1 MSNGRFQPGAKVKDK
16 NTLKSGHVVETSEVW
31 VCVEFDDSTVGW
43 YLRSETQLVSA
54 N

>member
-1 MSNGRFQPGAKVKDK
+1 MSNGRFQAGAKVKDK
-16 NTLKSGHVVETSEVW
+16 NTLKRGHVVETSEVW

-43 YLRSETQLVSA
+43 YLRNGIELVSA